1 MREGSRLRAAVRAW
15 CSSGAAAMWCSTF
28 GVSEF
33 IRLPMPAAKTMNE
46 TDICLFLFFCTR
58 FTPDRRGRKGW
69 FFTQG
74 YRMKTVVFDL
84 DGTLADTSAD
94 LLAAANACFVQLG
107 HGVVLDQRDVLTAF
121 HGGRAMLR
129 AGFDRLGGGRIPRRI
144 FRRSIRCCWRLMPMG
159 LMCIPG
165 CIRAQWRRWRLCGS
179 QGYRTAIC
187 TNKPE
192 GLAVELVRRLGDSQ
206 LFGALV
212 GADTLPVRKP
222 DPAPYVE
229 VVRRV
234 GGAVGRSM
242 LIGDTETDRKTGLA
256 AGVPVALVTFGPE
269 GAGVAR
275 LEPEA
280 LLDRYEDLPGLV
292 ARLLD

>member
-1 MREGSRLRAAVRAW
+1 
-15 CSSGAAAMWCSTF
+15 
-28 GVSEF
+28 
-33 IRLPMPAAKTMNE
+33 MPAANMMNE
-46 TDICLFLFFCTR
+46 TDICLFLFFCTH

-94 LLAAANACFVQLG
+94 LLAAANACFGRPMLG
-107 HGVVLDQRDVLTAF
+107 AEDALTAF

-129 AGFDRLGGGRIPRRI
+129 LGFERLGENWSEADVDRVFPAFLQAYADGINVHTR
-144 FRRSIRCCWRLMPMG
+144 MY
-159 LMCIPG
+159 PG
-165 CIRAQWRRWRLCGS
+165 AISAVLELLS
-179 QGYRTAIC
+179 DGYRTAVC

-192 GLAVELVRRLGDSQ
+192 GLAVELLRRLGVSD
-206 LFGALV
+206 LFGAVV

-222 DPAPYVE
+222 DPAPYIE
-229 VVRRV
+229 AVRRV
-234 GGAVGRSM
+234 GGAVERSM

-256 AGVPVALVTFGPE
+256 VGVPVALVTFGPE

-275 LEPEA
+275 LSPEA

-292 ARLLD
+292 ARLLG